1 MSTIED
7 RVQAQRGTVRVLL
20 RLIGEG
26 EVSSIGD
33 DHWIVYDDTVPQGYR
48 ITDQVESLIARG
60 LAKPEGYYDIH
71 LTASGRA
78 KLAEFDAAY
87 AIAEASGVEIGETP

>member
-1 MSTIED
+1 MTAVAD
-7 RVQAQRGTVRVLL
+7 RVEAQRGTVRVLL

-26 EVSSIGD
+26 EVSSVGD
-33 DHWIVYDDTVPQGYR
+33 DHWVVYDDTVPQGYR

-71 LTASGRA
+71 LTEAGRER
-78 KLAEFDAAY
+78 LAELDAYY
-87 AIAEASGVEIGETP
+87 AERAG

>member
-1 MSTIED
+1 MSTVED
-7 RVQAQRGTVRVLL
+7 RVEAQRGTVRVLL

-33 DHWIVYDDTVPQGYR
+33 DHWVTYDDTVPQGYR

-60 LAKPEGYYDIH
+60 LAKPEGYYAVH

-78 KLAEFDAAY
+78 KLAELEGAHAGDAQ
-87 AIAEASGVEIGETP
+87 